1 MTTGK
6 RIKVEVFISYA
17 HADDEYADPF
27 LGGFKEM
34 KAPSKKYRFEF
45 WQDHILLPGE
55 TWGKEIRNALERCTL
70 GLLLVSPAFL
80 ASPFITEEELPK
92 SLGEPSKPVIPVML
106 RKVNLKLHN
115 LKGLG
120 ETQQFRLKAGPNNYR
135 SYAQCGSSQKSD
147 FVYALHEQVE
157 ARLDKLFTRTRSG
170 VMGGSS
176 FA

>member
-1 MTTGK
+1 MTADK
-6 RIKVEVFISYA
+6 RIKVEVFVSYA

-27 LGGFKEM
+27 LDGFKEM
-34 KAPSKKYRFEF
+34 VAPSRKYRFEF
-45 WQDHILLPGE
+45 WQDHVILPGE
-55 TWGKEIRNALERCTL
+55 TWVKEIRKAIERCAL

-92 SLGEPSKPVIPVML
+92 FLGDHSKSVIPVML

-120 ETQQFRLKAGPNNYR
+120 ETQLFRLKAGPNNYR

-147 FVYALHEQVE
+147 FVYALHERVE
-157 ARLDKLFTRTRSG
+157 ARLDKLFT
-170 VMGGSS
+170 
-176 FA
+176 